1 MNNERDDWAQAS
13 ETVLIFDQWMRA
25 IVGTLRAERG
35 APSNQFWL
43 LLLIS
48 ERPQQ
53 SAATAAATLGLNYTT
68 MAACAAQLVRK
79 GALEKRTCD
88 DDNRY
93 SPLAITPAGQRL
105 LASLDQSLITA
116 AKSALDPLQ
125 GNERTQALQLF
136 FEACVRLNKK
146 RMMGDLVRGDSAFII
161 ACQQTA
167 LDFSRLCRKQ
177 HLGATQ
183 GHLLLAL
190 GNSGRTAA
198 KELRRH
204 LCLDAP
210 TFSRAL
216 SRLTDAGLVTRS
228 ACASKREIEIALTP
242 QGLACAT
249 DIAEETTKRASSPAS
264 PAPANGRSKSRSP
277 RRASPAPQTSPRRPP
292 RCWRHCSGTVFA
304 APWAFAPSPP
314 FARRWRNG
322 SNGPCG
328 CRLCG
333 RWPSGACRLAGV
345 SKRHLPHLCSVQ
357 TRHVLWRS
365 FPCRTNRA
373 L

>member
-1 MNNERDDWAQAS
+1 MDNERDDWAQDS
-13 ETVLIFDQWMRA
+13 ETALIFDQWMRA
-25 IVGTLRAERG
+25 IVSALRAERG
-35 APSNQFWL
+35 ATINQFWL

-48 ERPQQ
+48 EHPEH

-68 MAACAAQLVRK
+68 VAACAAQLVRE

-88 DDNRY
+88 DDDRC
-93 SPLAITPAGQRL
+93 SPLAITPSGQRL
-105 LASLDQSLITA
+105 LASLDQSLITT

-125 GNERTQALQLF
+125 GDERTQALQLF

-161 ACQQTA
+161 VCQQTA

-210 TFSRAL
+210 TFSRAV
-216 SRLTDAGLVTRS
+216 SRLADADLVTRIT
-228 ACASKREIEIALTP
+228 CASKREIAIALT
-242 QGLACAT
+242 
-249 DIAEETTKRASSPAS
+249 
-264 PAPANGRSKSRSP
+264 
-277 RRASPAPQTSPRRPP
+277 RRASPAPRASLRRPP
-292 RCWRHCSGTVFA
+292 RCWRRCSGTVFA
-304 APWAFAPSPP
+304 APWASAPSPP

-328 CRLCG
+328 CRLCD
-333 RWPSGACRLAGV
+333 RWPSGACPGAAISG
-345 SKRHLPHLCSVQ
+345 
-357 TRHVLWRS
+357 
-365 FPCRTNRA
+365 
-373 L
+373 

>member
-1 MNNERDDWAQAS
+1 MDNERDDWAQDS
-13 ETVLIFDQWMRA
+13 ETALIFDQWMRA
-25 IVGTLRAERG
+25 IVSALRAERG
-35 APSNQFWL
+35 ATINQFWL

-48 ERPQQ
+48 EHPEH

-68 MAACAAQLVRK
+68 VAACAAQLVRE

-88 DDNRY
+88 DDDRC
-93 SPLAITPAGQRL
+93 SPLAITPSGQRL
-105 LASLDQSLITA
+105 LASLDQSLITT

-125 GNERTQALQLF
+125 GDERTQALQLF

-161 ACQQTA
+161 VCQQTA

-210 TFSRAL
+210 TFSRAV
-216 SRLTDAGLVTRS
+216 SRLADADLITRIT
-228 ACASKREIEIALTP
+228 CASKREIAIALTP
-242 QGLACAT
+242 QGLACAAR
-249 DIAEETTKRASSPAS
+249 IAEETTEVLEALLGDGLRSPVGIRTIAALRASLEE
-264 PAPANGRSKSRSP
+264 
-277 RRASPAPQTSPRRPP
+277 
-292 RCWRHCSGTVFA
+292 
-304 APWAFAPSPP
+304 
-314 FARRWRNG
+314 
-322 SNGPCG
+322 
-328 CRLCG
+328 RL
-333 RWPSGACRLAGV
+333 
-345 SKRHLPHLCSVQ
+345 
-357 TRHVLWRS
+357 
-365 FPCRTNRA
+365 
-373 L
+373 

>member
-35 APSNQFWL
+35 ATINQFWL

-177 HLGATQ
+177 HLSATQ

-190 GNSGRTAA
+190 GSSGRTAA

-216 SRLTDAGLVTRS
+216 SRLTDAGLVTRI
-228 ACASKREIEIALTP
+228 ACASKREIEIALTS

-249 DIAEETTKRASSPAS
+249 RHRRGDHQDAGGTAR
-264 PAPANGRSKSRSP
+264 GRSSQPHGHSHH
-277 RRASPAPQTSPRRPP
+277 RRPS
-292 RCWRHCSGTVFA
+292 RVAGGTALTALADAAFAAVGLRGLAGSLGFRSGTYRTS
-304 APWAFAPSPP
+304 APF
-314 FARRWRNG
+314 RR
-322 SNGPCG
+322 
-328 CRLCG
+328 
-333 RWPSGACRLAGV
+333 
-345 SKRHLPHLCSVQ
+345 
-357 TRHVLWRS
+357 RHVLWRS

>member
-1 MNNERDDWAQAS
+1 MDNERDDWAQAS
-13 ETVLIFDQWMRA
+13 ETVLIFDQWMRG

-35 APSNQFWL
+35 ATINQFWL

-177 HLGATQ
+177 HLSATQ

-190 GNSGRTAA
+190 GSSGRTAA

-216 SRLTDAGLVTRS
+216 SRLTDAGLVTRI
-228 ACASKREIEIALTP
+228 ACASKREIEIALTS

-249 DIAEETTKRASSPAS
+249 DIAEETTKMLEALLGDGLRSPMGIRTIAALRASLEE
-264 PAPANGRSKSRSP
+264 
-277 RRASPAPQTSPRRPP
+277 
-292 RCWRHCSGTVFA
+292 
-304 APWAFAPSPP
+304 
-314 FARRWRNG
+314 
-322 SNGPCG
+322 
-328 CRLCG
+328 RL
-333 RWPSGACRLAGV
+333 
-345 SKRHLPHLCSVQ
+345 
-357 TRHVLWRS
+357 
-365 FPCRTNRA
+365 
-373 L
+373 

>member
-1 MNNERDDWAQAS
+1 MDNERDDWAQAS

-35 APSNQFWL
+35 ATINQFWI

-68 MAACAAQLVRK
+68 VAACAAQLVRK

-125 GNERTQALQLF
+125 DNERTQALQLF

-177 HLGATQ
+177 HLSATQ

-190 GNSGRTAA
+190 GSSGRTAA

-210 TFSRAL
+210 PSRERSRA
-216 SRLTDAGLVTRS
+216 SRT
-228 ACASKREIEIALTP
+228 
-242 QGLACAT
+242 
-249 DIAEETTKRASSPAS
+249 RASSPAS

>member
-1 MNNERDDWAQAS
+1 MDNERDDWAQAS

-35 APSNQFWL
+35 ATINQFWL

-68 MAACAAQLVRK
+68 VAACAAQLVRK

-125 GNERTQALQLF
+125 DNERTQALQLF

-177 HLGATQ
+177 HLSATQ

-190 GNSGRTAA
+190 GSSGRTAA

-216 SRLTDAGLVTRS
+216 SRLTDAGLITHI
-228 ACASKREIEIALTP
+228 ACASKREIEIALTS

-249 DIAEETTKRASSPAS
+249 DIAEETTKMLEAL
-264 PAPANGRSKSRSP
+264 P
-277 RRASPAPQTSPRRPP
+277 RDGLR
-292 RCWRHCSGTVFA
+292 

-322 SNGPCG
+322 SNGPWR

-333 RWPSGACRLAGV
+333 GLACWGCRLAGV

>member
-25 IVGTLRAERG
+25 IVGT
-35 APSNQFWL
+35 

-136 FEACVRLNKK
+136 FEAC
-146 RMMGDLVRGDSAFII
+146 G
-161 ACQQTA
+161 
-167 LDFSRLCRKQ
+167 
-177 HLGATQ
+177 
-183 GHLLLAL
+183 
-190 GNSGRTAA
+190 
-198 KELRRH
+198 
-204 LCLDAP
+204 
-210 TFSRAL
+210 
-216 SRLTDAGLVTRS
+216 
-228 ACASKREIEIALTP
+228 
-242 QGLACAT
+242 
-249 DIAEETTKRASSPAS
+249 
-264 PAPANGRSKSRSP
+264 
-277 RRASPAPQTSPRRPP
+277 
-292 RCWRHCSGTVFA
+292 
-304 APWAFAPSPP
+304 
-314 FARRWRNG
+314 
-322 SNGPCG
+322 
-328 CRLCG
+328 
-333 RWPSGACRLAGV
+333 
-345 SKRHLPHLCSVQ
+345 
-357 TRHVLWRS
+357 
-365 FPCRTNRA
+365 
-373 L
+373 

>member
-1 MNNERDDWAQAS
+1 MDNERDDWAQAS

-35 APSNQFWL
+35 ATINQFWL

-136 FEACVRLNKK
+136 FEACVRL
-146 RMMGDLVRGDSAFII
+146 
-161 ACQQTA
+161 
-167 LDFSRLCRKQ
+167 
-177 HLGATQ
+177 
-183 GHLLLAL
+183 
-190 GNSGRTAA
+190 
-198 KELRRH
+198 
-204 LCLDAP
+204 
-210 TFSRAL
+210 
-216 SRLTDAGLVTRS
+216 TRS
-228 ACASKREIEIALTP
+228 
-242 QGLACAT
+242 G
-249 DIAEETTKRASSPAS
+249 
-264 PAPANGRSKSRSP
+264 
-277 RRASPAPQTSPRRPP
+277 
-292 RCWRHCSGTVFA
+292 
-304 APWAFAPSPP
+304 
-314 FARRWRNG
+314 
-322 SNGPCG
+322 
-328 CRLCG
+328 
-333 RWPSGACRLAGV
+333 
-345 SKRHLPHLCSVQ
+345 
-357 TRHVLWRS
+357 
-365 FPCRTNRA
+365 
-373 L
+373 